1 MMKFYD
7 ARSTFDFLRIFFWTL
22 KHYVNIT
29 KKLLCQQLLGAAR
42 RRLWGGDCITRRQKP
57 IDSINSPSRGAW
69 WKPISSQRVMQSFFG
84 DLLLYRSIAHLALS
98 PNSLAGSSPSG
109 IELLSVAA
117 RYWIKLCD
125 RTSTTPTS
133 PHKSKHFAG
142 DSNLPIFTRYKGDPV
157 TCKWG
162 FCIKQGTK
170 YDTH

>member
-1 MMKFYD
+1 MMLD
-7 ARSTFDFLRIFFWTL
+7 RAWDFLRKNFLNTETL
-22 KHYVNIT
+22 CWYH
-29 KKLLCQQLLGAAR
+29 KKTFVSTAIGCCAQAALSGRSPPRCQ
-42 RRLWGGDCITRRQKP
+42 KS

-142 DSNLPIFTRYKGDPV
+142 DSNLPIFTWCKGD
-157 TCKWG
+157 
-162 FCIKQGTK
+162 IQ
-170 YDTH
+170 